1 MKIFYEVSG
10 SEQSKQAYKHY
21 STLYPPCAKDAA
33 QVIVVIGGDGFML
46 RCLHAYTNHNVQL
59 YGLNYGTV
67 GFMMNAPSDNL
78 IQSIETAKEHI
89 LHPLQAHT
97 ERIDDTNKTLQ
108 SQTLYGYNEV
118 SIHRLTQQAIHI
130 QISIQE
136 KIRLQ
141 KLVCDGALVATPVG
155 STAYNLSAMGPVLPI
170 QSQAL
175 ALTPIS
181 PFNPRRWRGAVIPD
195 NGEVLFKCLD
205 TEKRPAS
212 VATDNTAVQNI
223 KSVRISKATHR
234 QVSILTDNTHDLE
247 ERIIAEQFQ

>member
-10 SEQSKQAYKHY
+10 SEQSQQAYKHY
-21 STLYPPCAKDAA
+21 ANMYPPCAVEDA
-33 QVIVVIGGDGFML
+33 QIIVVIGGDGFML
-46 RCLHAYTNHNVQL
+46 RCLHAYTNRDVKL

-78 IQSIETAKEHI
+78 IGAIETAHEHV

-97 ERIDDTNKTLQ
+97 EHMHAPP
-108 SQTLYGYNEV
+108 QTLYGYNEV

-130 QISIQE
+130 KISIQD
-136 KIRLQ
+136 KVRLP

-155 STAYNLSAMGPVLPI
+155 STAYNLSAMGSVLPI

-195 NGEVLFKCLD
+195 NGEVLFECLD

-212 VATDNTAVQNI
+212 AATDNTALRHI
-223 KSVRISKATHR
+223 KSVRISKATQR
-234 QVSILTDNTHDLE
+234 QVSLLTDSTHDLE
-247 ERIIAEQFQ
+247 ERIITEQFQ